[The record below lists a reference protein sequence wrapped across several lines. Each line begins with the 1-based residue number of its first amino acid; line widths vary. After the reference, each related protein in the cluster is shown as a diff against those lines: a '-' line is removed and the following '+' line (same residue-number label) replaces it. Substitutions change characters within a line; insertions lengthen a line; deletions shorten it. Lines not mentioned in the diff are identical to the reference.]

1 MIDPKNLNF
10 PFYRPI
16 KKELIRYI
24 DYYYFFESDDPAFN
38 LSYFSFPNT
47 NTAINIHHS
56 VSFDISNSSIRIQES
71 DHADVHI
78 FATQIRKEPLLVEWR
93 GRLNKIT
100 IAFKPL
106 GLCNFGHPGQ
116 TLTMKG
122 QVQLF
127 KTWEDAPGYK
137 AFCKDIYLQTSD
149 KEKIDVIETFLWSV
163 FQPLPEQQLM
173 ENAIMLL
180 TDETNQYSINDVAA
194 LNGLHVRALIRLFN
208 KSLGVPPVKFKQI
221 ARFRNSMENKL
232 FADRLKKLTDL
243 AYENNYYDQAYFIKV
258 YKKLT
263 GTRPKSFFDTIDRL
277 SNDKLIFQF
286 LKSTD

>member
-1 MIDPKNLNF
+1 M
-10 PFYRPI
+10 
-16 KKELIRYI
+16 
-24 DYYYFFESDDPAFN
+24 
-38 LSYFSFPNT
+38 
-47 NTAINIHHS
+47 
-56 VSFDISNSSIRIQES
+56 
-71 DHADVHI
+71 HI